1 MPGRKFPSGKLLRRC
16 ERHRRRLA
24 RLRQD
29 GDDGVGVLARD
40 VEPAVVA
47 ELHVEGVDH
56 RRNVLGG
63 HHHLGEVE
71 GVAVA
76 AVAGDMAVLA
86 PGVGD
91 VEIVAHEREAAGDV
105 QRVRIGRR
113 VEEQR
118 MLLARSAVVL
128 EDADVLDAGLAFTS
142 IADPPHDVLPP
153 PLGALRIGSLIR
165 SRNRPRLPWKV
176 AILGGQPVA
185 GAAILNGPLWSDR
198 GLACKERLN
207 DITFSQL
214 LRPSRWL
221 VPALALVLVAGVGC
235 SSSPSPSP
243 HPRPSSKRKRKSR
256 NMRR

>member
-1 MPGRKFPSGKLLRRC
+1 MRCTGFASFFPLMRATSRPDLHLEDLDGVPRFARHVEMLAMHDDAAHGVPGLAVHVEHHLEALRRRHVQRRVVAGFG
-16 ERHRRRLA
+16 EPALAGGDQRAGEEVSVGETLAEVRGHRRRLA

-40 VEPAVVA
+40 VEAAVVA
-47 ELHVEGVDH
+47 ELHVERVDH
-56 RRNVLGG
+56 RRDVLGG

-105 QRVRIGRR
+105 QRVRLGRR

-128 EDADVLDAGLAFTS
+128 EDADVLDAGLAFTA
-142 IADPPHDVLPP
+142 IADPPH
-153 PLGALRIGSLIR
+153 
-165 SRNRPRLPWKV
+165 
-176 AILGGQPVA
+176 
-185 GAAILNGPLWSDR
+185 
-198 GLACKERLN
+198 
-207 DITFSQL
+207 
-214 LRPSRWL
+214 
-221 VPALALVLVAGVGC
+221 
-235 SSSPSPSP
+235 
-243 HPRPSSKRKRKSR
+243 
-256 NMRR
+256 